1 MSRGPSPFVL
11 PMLAEFLCQRI
22 ALGGAWALEMDGRGG
37 AVFPLPVTLPFATLP
52 RLDTKRDC

>member
-1 MSRGPSPFVL
+1 MSRGPFPFVL

-37 AVFPLPVTLPFATLP
+37 AFVFNGLTMLTVNTFGGSLLA
-52 RLDTKRDC
+52 

>member
-37 AVFPLPVTLPFATLP
+37 AVFVSLVTPNVTLRHPLFSMV
-52 RLDTKRDC
+52 

>member
-1 MSRGPSPFVL
+1 MSRGPFPSVL

-37 AVFPLPVTLPFATLP
+37 AVFVSLVTPNVTLCHPLFSTV
-52 RLDTKRDC
+52 